1 MEKIQMKT
9 FKDLFEAPGAPA
21 TDNVPEP
28 DTDNEVKGYQPRSK
42 GEEQFANLHLVS
54 KIEHPVAEPH
64 QFNGEIKGIGTTGPE
79 EHVGSKGAHAPGDP
93 LEKVKEE
100 VEIEESELARP
111 KEKTPAETQA
121 IKDRMKQK
129 NKLKPKGVQE
139 EQEGVVSFTEW
150 LVQSKD
156 VEVVEEET
164 ENGGD

>member
-111 KEKTPAETQA
+111 
-121 IKDRMKQK
+121 
-129 NKLKPKGVQE
+129 
-139 EQEGVVSFTEW
+139 EGVVSFTEW